1 MPNLV
6 FVLRK
11 PLPFDIQFDSL
22 FIFELDNRLKNKLQI
37 RLKIDYEQLN
47 RFAKEQ
53 IKEKV
58 LLKVTLQNNQ

>member
-6 FVLRK
+6 FVLHK
-11 PLPFDIQFDSL
+11 PLPFDIQLDSF
-22 FIFELDNRLKNKLQI
+22 FISELDNRLKNNLLI
-37 RLKIDYEQLN
+37 RLRIDYEQLN